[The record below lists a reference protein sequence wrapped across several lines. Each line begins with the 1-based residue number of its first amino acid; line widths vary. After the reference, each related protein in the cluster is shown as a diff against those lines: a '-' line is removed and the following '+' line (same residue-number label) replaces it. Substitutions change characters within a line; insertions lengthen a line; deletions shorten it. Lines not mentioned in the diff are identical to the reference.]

1 MTDDFGPEPDELQ
14 HQVAEAIEEV
24 KEEFSLAQAQQSQ
37 DRLWLNQI
45 GLSTGILSALA
56 AIAAMQAGYLANEG
70 TLAQIRANDQW
81 DYYQAKSTKLHIEQ
95 STVTILQSLHQ
106 PVPPSIT
113 AEITKLNQQLPNSQN
128 LARSLETEGKLD
140 LHRHEFFSYSV
151 AALQIAISLGAVAA
165 LLRKKAVWY
174 LGLGIGA
181 LGFGLMIFGAC
192 SQPNLST
199 HPDSESASNERL
211 VQAWSQYGSINRRHP
226 HNLTS
231 SRQLELALCSQRP
244 IEQALVRRGLSERLP
259 HQEH

>member
-1 MTDDFGPEPDELQ
+1 MTDDLGPEPHELQ

-24 KEEFSLAQAQQSQ
+24 KEEFSLEQAQQSQ

-56 AIAAMQAGYLANEG
+56 AIGAMQAGYLANES

-95 STVTILQSLHQ
+95 STVTILQSLHS
-106 PVPPSIT
+106 PVPPAIT
-113 AEITKLNQQLPNSQN
+113 AEITKLNQQLPSNQN
-128 LARSLETEGKLD
+128 LASELETEGKID
-140 LHRHEFFSYSV
+140 LHRHEFFAHSV
-151 AALQIAISLGAVAA
+151 AALQIGISLGAVAA

-181 LGFGLMIFGAC
+181 LGVGFMIFGAY

-199 HPDSESASNERL
+199 QTDGKSPRNEPF
-211 VQAWSQYGSINRRHP
+211 VQGWRR
-226 HNLTS
+226 
-231 SRQLELALCSQRP
+231 
-244 IEQALVRRGLSERLP
+244 
-259 HQEH
+259 